1 MKYGIWTPLPN
12 TVRMEPPMVS
22 AIEAMQKRLGG
33 VDTAFRFAV
42 DVVRHAESCG
52 FDITLVAERHLGP
65 DLEAWVLSSALAAC
79 TSRIEIMT
87 AVHPGI
93 FNPQVVAKM
102 GATLDRLS
110 GGRFAVNVVPGR
122 MQKEFEIYGNGAWL
136 DEADGRYR
144 RLSEF
149 IQVMKGLWTADQYS
163 LDGEFF
169 RVVDGC
175 LPTKTMRLP
184 HPPIYA
190 ASGSERGKDII
201 ATECDVWFA
210 SYKPGLCN
218 FDENFLHLAREI
230 ASMKARAKA
239 YGRDIACG
247 ISAHVV
253 CTPTED
259 EAARR
264 AGDLEAYGQGGT
276 AAGVAA
282 KGLGVGLVGT
292 AQRIAERIKAYQDIG
307 MDCLMLHFHPM
318 IDGISCFASEVMP
331 LVAAGEVPRHT

>member
-1 MKYGIWTPLPN
+1 MA
-12 TVRMEPPMVS
+12 R
-22 AIEAMQKRLGG
+22 AIEAMQNGLGG
-33 VDTAFRFAV
+33 VDEAFRFAV
-42 DVVRHAESCG
+42 DVIRHAENCG

-93 FNPQVVAKM
+93 FNPQVAAKM

-122 MQKEFEIYGNGAWL
+122 MQKEFEVYGNGAWL
-136 DEADGRYR
+136 DEAEGRYR

-149 IQVMKGLWTADQYS
+149 IQVMKGLWTEDVYS

-169 RVVDGC
+169 RVADGR
-175 LPTKTMRLP
+175 LPTKTVRLP

-201 ATECDVWFA
+201 ARECDVWFV
-210 SYKPGLCN
+210 SYKPGLAN
-218 FDENFLHLAREI
+218 FDENFVHLAREI
-230 ASMKARAKA
+230 AAMKARAKA

-247 ISAHVV
+247 ASAHVI
-253 CTPTED
+253 CAPSED
-259 EAARR
+259 EAARG
-264 AGDLEAYGQGGT
+264 ASDLEVYGQAST

-282 KGLGVGLVGT
+282 KGLGIGLVGT
-292 AQRIAERIKAYQDIG
+292 ADRIAERIKAYGDIG
-307 MDCLMLHFHPM
+307 LDCLMLHFHPM
-318 IDGISCFASEVMP
+318 IEGITRFASEVMP
-331 LVAAGEVPRHT
+331 LVAAGAVHRKRIIADA